1 MFILNKYN
9 MKQKHFPKMGD
20 KYNDWEVIDDQIYKV
35 SSNRASYWKVRCKC
49 GYETLRCSTHLTN
62 LRGKACKSCVKR
74 KNTFEQSYLNRVK
87 ARAEKAKFEFNLDVD
102 YIVALLKKQGH
113 KCSLSGI
120 KIEVRKLWHGDITQ
134 TASLDRIDNT
144 KGYIKGNVQW
154 VHKDINNMKYTF
166 TQDYFKY
173 LCKKVTDY
181 KI

>member
-1 MFILNKYN
+1 
-9 MKQKHFPKMGD
+9 MKNYTFKPIVGTIYGQWTVVSTEIKSGGTLRNT
-20 KYNDWEVIDDQIYKV
+20 NDRT
-35 SSNRASYWKVRCKC
+35 SHWKVKC
-49 GYETLRCSTHLTN
+49 NCGHETFRSSSQLRNGKT
-62 LRGKACKSCVKR
+62 KACKSCCKTVNNFNTYLERYYKGVKQR
-74 KNTFEQSYLNRVK
+74 ALDKNFQIDIDCGYLQEIWDRQN
-87 ARAEKAKFEFNLDVD
+87 
-102 YIVALLKKQGH
+102 G
-113 KCSLSGI
+113 KCAISGI
-120 KIEVRKLWHGDITQ
+120 DIELRAKWQKNFQ

>member
-1 MFILNKYN
+1 

-87 ARAEKAKFEFNLDVD
+87 ARAEKSKFEFNLDVD

-144 KGYIKGNVQW
+144 KGYIKGNVIVISQLANCMKSSSSPEELKQFAKW
-154 VHKDINNMKYTF
+154 INKEF
-166 TQDYFKY
+166 PD
-173 LCKKVTDY
+173 
-181 KI
+181 